1 MTTAKSTTNSSSAG
15 DVLNLAELIPDIF
28 ERYFAFFRPG
38 HQEGIVP
45 CRIKELARLKIAAL
59 NECDT

>member
-1 MTTAKSTTNSSSAG
+1 MATDESKPAEAKRAKA
-15 DVLNLAELIPDIF
+15 LNLLELIPEHF
-28 ERYFAFFRPG
+28 ERYFAFFRQG

-45 CRIKELARLKIAAL
+45 SRIKELARLKVAEL